1 VLPVLGV
8 FYLKD
13 NIVALRKLVTI
24 QRILRELVEN
34 KRRYN
39 ISYNLE
45 CRLQEVLRLVESVY
59 DIVSYCE
66 S

>member
-1 VLPVLGV
+1 LVS
-8 FYLKD
+8 YLKD
-13 NIVALRKLVTI
+13 NIVALRRLVTI
-24 QRILRELVEN
+24 QKILRELIEN

-39 ISYNLE
+39 VSYNLE
-45 CRLQEVLRLVESVY
+45 CMLREVLRLVEEVY

>member
-1 VLPVLGV
+1 VS
-8 FYLKD
+8 YLKN
-13 NIVALRKLVTI
+13 NIVALRRLVTI
-24 QRILRELVEN
+24 QKILRELIEN

-39 ISYNLE
+39 VSYNLE
-45 CRLQEVLRLVESVY
+45 CRLREVLRLVEEVY

>member
-1 VLPVLGV
+1 
-8 FYLKD
+8 LKD
-13 NIVALRKLVTI
+13 NIVALRKLAFV
-24 QRILRELVEN
+24 QKILRELIEN
-34 KRRYN
+34 KKRYN

-45 CRLQEVLRLVESVY
+45 LRLREALRLVEEVY